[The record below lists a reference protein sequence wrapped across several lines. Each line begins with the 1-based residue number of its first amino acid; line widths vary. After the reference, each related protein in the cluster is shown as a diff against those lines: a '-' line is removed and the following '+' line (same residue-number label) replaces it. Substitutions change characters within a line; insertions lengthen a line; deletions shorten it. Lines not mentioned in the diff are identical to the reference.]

1 MTENRLQTYI
11 ACYNILM
18 DNFEYLNQISQANRP
33 VKHSLKSSNNPKTGL
48 IVKLSVAG
56 VVLFFLLMAIGSM
69 LSNLSH
75 KSNDL
80 VKQIYTRSTNL
91 NSVLTTY
98 NRDLKSSQLCAIGTS
113 LSTILTNASNQ
124 LATYLTKDGKDKD
137 ALTLD
142 EKTAASESALIED
155 LNFSLTNAKLN
166 GILDRYYDNQIGL
179 QVSLLLSQTSE
190 LLARTKDSNLVTI
203 ISNFHS
209 SLETIHQSIEAYSSN

>member
-1 MTENRLQTYI
+1 
-11 ACYNILM
+11 
-18 DNFEYLNQISQANRP
+18 
-33 VKHSLKSSNNPKTGL
+33 
-48 IVKLSVAG
+48 
-56 VVLFFLLMAIGSM
+56 M

-98 NRDLKSSQLCAIGTS
+98 NRDLKSSQLRAIGTS